1 MYAMT
6 FEIITESRLVIEI
19 AKYIKK
25 KSKELKDVHTLKV
38 DFLISLMN
46 GQSFVTFGDKHY
58 SVDTYID
65 PKNVISQSLQE
76 TRCDGRLEFKD
87 GLYTITMFG
96 KPVKPYL
103 LLEKLV
109 KKYSGFEIDRKSLRT
124 DRFEG
129 ESVKTDYMCYDP
141 MVSQSAIDFI
151 RANRV
156 TKDVMACIITS
167 IIDSNKLINGLTIL
181 ISTKGGKVKSTKT
194 FYIS

>member
-1 MYAMT
+1 MYDMT
-6 FEIITESRLVIEI
+6 FEIITEPRLVIEI

-46 GQSFVTFGDKHY
+46 GQSFVTFGDRHY
-58 SVDTYID
+58 SVDTYIEA
-65 PKNVISQSLQE
+65 KNVLNQSLQE
-76 TRCDGRLEFKD
+76 TRCDGRLEFKG

-96 KPVKPYL
+96 KPVRPYL
-103 LLEKLV
+103 HLEKLV
-109 KKYSGFEIDRKSLRT
+109 KKYSGFEMDRKSLRT

-129 ESVKTDYMCYDP
+129 ESLKTDYMCYDP
-141 MVSQSAIDFI
+141 VVSQSAIDFI

-156 TKDVMACIITS
+156 TKDVMVCSMES
-167 IIDSNKLINGLTIL
+167 IIDGDKNINGLNIL
-181 ISTKGGKVKSTKT
+181 IGTKGGKVKSTKT